1 MAAGLAERSV
11 SEEDR
16 RRAQV
21 WITRAGKC
29 LVARSSPP
37 LTARLVAAL
46 ETLGDA
52 ELSGLARSLEALVH
66 SMGLDAVTAT
76 MLFDDPESNG
86 RAPRRPPQSPGR
98 TRSQGRRRK

>member
-1 MAAGLAERSV
+1 MKPWLTVVGMGDDGPDGLA
-11 SEEDR
+11 
-16 RRAQV
+16 
-21 WITRAGKC
+21 
-29 LVARSSPP
+29 P
-37 LTARLVAAL
+37 TARLVAAL